1 MSRSSST
8 LRRTIVAGGVLAA
21 LAVSACGSSDDDNS
35 TSPATSAATSAATT
49 PATPAAPASA
59 SRVPLSA
66 AANGSL
72 AFNTTKLTAQA
83 GAVALVMTN
92 PGSSGQPHGIA
103 ISGNG
108 VNRHGRVVSPGKVST
123 VTAKLKA
130 GTYTFFCPVPGHEEA
145 GMKGTLTVN

>member
-1 MSRSSST
+1 MSVSSSP

-49 PATPAAPASA
+49 PAPAAPSSA

-72 AFNTTKLTAQA
+72 AFNTTKLTAKA

-92 PGSSGQPHGIA
+92 PGGSGQPHGIA
-103 ISGNG
+103 VSGNG
-108 VNRHGRVVSPGKVST
+108 VNRDGRVVSPGKVST
-123 VTAKLKA
+123 LTANLKA

-145 GMKGTLTVN
+145 GMKGTLTVS